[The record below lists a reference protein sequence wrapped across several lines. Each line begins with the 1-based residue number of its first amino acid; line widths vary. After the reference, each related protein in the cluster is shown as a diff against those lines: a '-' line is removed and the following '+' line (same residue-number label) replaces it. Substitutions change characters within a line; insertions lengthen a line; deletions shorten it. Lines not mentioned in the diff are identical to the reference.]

1 MESQRKADKN
11 GAETVFLKGQNFF
24 TTDLILQIQEVP
36 ETSNRVQTKPL
47 LGASLKSCLNVK
59 KKRKTKRKAAEQE
72 SHITFQEATISL
84 TADFATETME
94 ARKQWTE
101 TFKVLQEI
109 TANNAELYS
118 QLIYS
123 SKMKINEFQ
132 TSKNWE
138 FSTTKL
144 PKRSSSDRGKL
155 ISDGSM

>member
-1 MESQRKADKN
+1 M
-11 GAETVFLKGQNFF
+11 
-24 TTDLILQIQEVP
+24 P
-36 ETSNRVQTKPL
+36 ETSNRVQTKPF
-47 LGASLKSCLNVK
+47 LGASLKNCLNVK

-123 SKMKINEFQ
+123 SKMKTNEFQ